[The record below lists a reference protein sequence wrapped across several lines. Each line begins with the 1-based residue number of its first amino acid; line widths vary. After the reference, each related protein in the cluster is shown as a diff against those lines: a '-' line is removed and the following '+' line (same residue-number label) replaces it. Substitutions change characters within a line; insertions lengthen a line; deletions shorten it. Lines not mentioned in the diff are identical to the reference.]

1 MRGWRIFSSDRDLKR
16 SQQSRVGLRLLY
28 CPGMKLK
35 APMGFTLSVI
45 TGLVMGFIFGDL
57 VFPKRKAAYGT
68 PRRDIILEFS
78 GAVISALIYEIVAAV
93 TYEIARY
100 IRDRT

>member
-1 MRGWRIFSSDRDLKR
+1 MT
-16 SQQSRVGLRLLY
+16 
-28 CPGMKLK
+28 LK

-57 VFPKRKAAYGT
+57 VFPELKTAYVT

-93 TYEIARY
+93 TYEIARH